1 MKNLPFSPHGEEIF
15 FSHVG
20 IWGSAIQVPLVE
32 EGFEAHCVG
41 HS

>member
-1 MKNLPFSPHGEEIF
+1 MKNLPFSPDGGSF

-41 HS
+41 HR